1 MGRRIGKYVGPVTGR
16 VYDLAAGEKI
26 DPAAEGIGCLNGSTA
41 TGCGPK
47 GRVGGREVYNRILVR
62 RRRPEEI
69 AAGIDPNKSVE
80 ELAQKC
86 LALALW
92 FRDFAGKDVEL
103 LFGVRELDG
112 DAEG

>member
-1 MGRRIGKYVGPVTGR
+1 MSKQMSQKYVGPVTGR

-26 DPAAEGIGCLNGSTA
+26 DAEAEGIGVLNGSRA
-41 TGCGPK
+41 PGCGPK
-47 GRVGGREVYNRILVR
+47 GRVDGREVYNRILVR

-69 AAGIDPNKSVE
+69 LAGIDPNRSVE
-80 ELAQKC
+80 ELQRQC

-103 LFGVRELDG
+103 IFGVRELEED
-112 DAEG
+112 E